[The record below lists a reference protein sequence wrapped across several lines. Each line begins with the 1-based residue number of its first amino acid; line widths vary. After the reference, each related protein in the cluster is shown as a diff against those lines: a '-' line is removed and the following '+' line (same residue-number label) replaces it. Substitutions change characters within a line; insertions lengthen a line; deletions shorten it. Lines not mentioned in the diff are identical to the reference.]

1 MFSYLSSG
9 PLKCVT
15 IHTGELKA
23 VKSGYQEIKHQIHL
37 LNQPPDRDFPFYQVK
52 LRLQLLHRSLKTP
65 IQHAMFQLSGVG
77 SAFTSLQLNTDLQGP
92 EHVSG
97 TAPLILRADSIELSD
112 AGFPMDEH
120 LPGNGSRT
128 GGRSASRF
136 SFKMIEIIKNALQY
150 LDQLRS
156 YMTTRK
162 EPTSLTSSILGRN
175 AMRPTMVQG
184 MTRGKNSPPGT
195 LELSQ
200 AGTSAIS
207 PKIFENYADGGGTR
221 SKGLASR
228 GSVTTGGIEEA
239 VVNENQ
245 HPSNSLHPA
254 IGGSYS
260 DDHALQET
268 PSILLNLLH
277 SNTVP
282 NPAAEGFPSAET
294 LLLSHGG
301 ATTSIT
307 TNLKNPLVGSKIQLG
322 ALAIDPSTSRG
333 ELHGDVLAVVK
344 GYLAEGQIQIWNDV
358 EDQLLAFSSRRMKP
372 ITREEGKFLLGLLQT
387 MFLLGDYIYTY
398 RLLPS
403 EFIGKIKIFRLP
415 HLSSIVE
422 LQAAAMFLNN
432 RKFFNSAESMIP
444 QMDFLTTG
452 RSLQHLHRTM
462 KAIPSQ
468 DHVHLVHS
476 VLHEIFRITIFFSPP
491 NVSSERFSE
500 IRSELCQD
508 RFFEVAQKFSLA
520 LSKAPDMKYR
530 DEDENGS
537 IVNLIDE
544 LIKFFQDPPR
554 ELLSDK
560 ERIEF
565 QIIFYSLDFLDNYF
579 QPIMVAMARRQM
591 IPPLFRKQLDYMRSF
606 LRFFQKQFQ
615 DPSVFRYLTQDQT
628 FMKMHRDRDVENES
642 LRQWIETVPLTL
654 FRDIGWS
661 DRFGIRR
668 SPRFTIWMCK
678 KL

>member
-1 MFSYLSSG
+1 MALLQKRSQTERWALADFRLYAYLLMRNVFLPLVGPAQMCHNPHRGAQSSEKWIPG
-9 PLKCVT
+9 NQASDPPAESTAGQRFPILS
-15 IHTGELKA
+15 GEIA
-23 VKSGYQEIKHQIHL
+23 PATAS
-37 LNQPPDRDFPFYQVK
+37 QVS
-52 LRLQLLHRSLKTP
+52 QDS

-245 HPSNSLHPA
+245 HPSNSLH
-254 IGGSYS
+254 
-260 DDHALQET
+260 Q
-268 PSILLNLLH
+268 PS
-277 SNTVP
+277 
-282 NPAAEGFPSAET
+282 PS
-294 LLLSHGG
+294 LPKI
-301 ATTSIT
+301 TSISCT
-307 TNLKNPLVGSKIQLG
+307 PCCMRSS
-322 ALAIDPSTSRG
+322 AL
-333 ELHGDVLAVVK
+333 
-344 GYLAEGQIQIWNDV
+344 
-358 EDQLLAFSSRRMKP
+358 
-372 ITREEGKFLLGLLQT
+372 
-387 MFLLGDYIYTY
+387 
-398 RLLPS
+398 
-403 EFIGKIKIFRLP
+403 
-415 HLSSIVE
+415 
-422 LQAAAMFLNN
+422 
-432 RKFFNSAESMIP
+432 
-444 QMDFLTTG
+444 
-452 RSLQHLHRTM
+452 RS
-462 KAIPSQ
+462 
-468 DHVHLVHS
+468 
-476 VLHEIFRITIFFSPP
+476 FSPLRMFQV
-491 NVSSERFSE
+491 NVFPKFAQSYVR
-500 IRSELCQD
+500 ID
-508 RFFEVAQKFSLA
+508 FFEVAQKFSLA